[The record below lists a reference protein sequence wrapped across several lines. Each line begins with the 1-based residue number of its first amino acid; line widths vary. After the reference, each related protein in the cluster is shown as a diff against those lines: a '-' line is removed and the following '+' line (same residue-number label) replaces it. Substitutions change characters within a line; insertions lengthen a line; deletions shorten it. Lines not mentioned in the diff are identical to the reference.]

1 MSSAELLGFA
11 AAPSFA
17 VMALVTVAVGVGAP
31 NVLCSLDVSPLSGMV
46 PMYLLMT
53 AFHSGPWLN
62 LISGLRG
69 ERAGISSE

>member
-17 VMALVTVAVGVGAP
+17 VMAFVTVAIGAGAP
-31 NVLCSLDVSPLSGMV
+31 HVLCSLDASPLSGMV
-46 PMYLLMT
+46 PMYLLM
-53 AFHSGPWLN
+53 AVFHSGPWLN

-69 ERAGISSE
+69 KRAGA

>member
-53 AFHSGPWLN
+53 VFHSGPWLN
-62 LISGLRG
+62 LISGSRSD
-69 ERAGISSE
+69 RAGAPSE